1 MQHRS
6 SYLVLLEAPQ
16 GMMGTRGKPHLSDD
30 GQPWLHCSLH
40 VAWDVMVEVEGLA
53 WVVGVRGSL

>member
-6 SYLVLLEAPQ
+6 SCLVLLEAPQ
-16 GMMGTRGKPHLSDD
+16 GTRGKPDLSDD

-40 VAWDVMVEVEGLA
+40 MAWDVLVDVEGLA
-53 WVVGVRGSL
+53 